1 MAMTYIV
8 AYDIAAN
15 GRRNRVANALQSWGY
30 RIQESV
36 FQLKLEREQ
45 LDEIRQRLSSIID
58 DTDDVVHIYPICNS
72 CASRSEILGTAAAL
86 DDVGLYRGL
95 W

>member
-15 GRRNRVANALQSWGY
+15 GRRNRVAHTLQSSGY

-36 FQLKLEREQ
+36 FQLRLEAADLDVVRQKLE
-45 LDEIRQRLSSIID
+45 SIID
-58 DTDDVVHIYPICNS
+58 SMDDVVHIYPVCTG
-72 CASRSEILGTAAAL
+72 CAARAEILGTAVAL